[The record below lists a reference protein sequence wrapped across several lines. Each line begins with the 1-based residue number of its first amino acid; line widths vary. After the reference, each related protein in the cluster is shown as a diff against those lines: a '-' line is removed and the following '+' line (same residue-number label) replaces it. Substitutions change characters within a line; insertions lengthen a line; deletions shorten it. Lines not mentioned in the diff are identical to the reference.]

1 MPEGPEIRRAA
12 DALNRAVAGRP
23 LTEAWFAFPHLQ
35 AFRPRLLGAEVMRIE
50 PRGKALLTH
59 FSSGLTLYSHNQL
72 YGRWRVGRPGE
83 NPLPTRTPRVR
94 LETAE
99 TAAVLYSASD
109 IDLRPSDE
117 IESHPFLQ
125 RIGPDVLDE
134 RLTPE
139 IVVARLREARFARR
153 RLGALLLDQA
163 FLAGLGNYLRAEI
176 LWQARLNPDLRPV
189 DLSPEALAVLG
200 EAMLD
205 VPRRSYTTR
214 EAAGSGAYHEAV
226 FRFHVFQQDGKPCS
240 RCGTT
245 VQKAPCA
252 SRPLYF
258 CPVCQ
263 A

>member
-12 DALNRAVAGRP
+12 DALNQAVAGRP
-23 LTEAWFAFPHLQ
+23 LTEVWFAFPHLQ

-72 YGRWRVGRPGE
+72 YGRWRVARPGE

-94 LETAE
+94 LETAD

-134 RLTPE
+134 RLDPE
-139 IVVARLREARFARR
+139 IVIARLREARFARR

-176 LWQARLNPDLRPV
+176 LWQARLNPELRPV
-189 DLSPEALAVLG
+189 DLSPEALAELG
-200 EAMLD
+200 QAMLD

-214 EAAGSGAYHEAV
+214 EAAGGGAYHEAV
-226 FRFHVFQQDGKPCS
+226 FRFHVFKQDGQPCS
-240 RCGTT
+240 RCGTP
-245 VQKAPCA
+245 VAKIAHS
-252 SRPLYF
+252 SRPLYL
-258 CPVCQ
+258 CTACQ